1 MVPTEPSI
9 LCFKIMSSNLKKSI
23 GPGLLMAAAAIG
35 VSHLVQS
42 TRAGAEFGYALVW
55 AVLLANLFKYPFLEF
70 GPRYAI
76 ATGRHM
82 IEGYARMGRW
92 AIWIFILFTVGTM
105 FAIQAAVTVV
115 TASLAAELTGIALS
129 PGAWSAIILGICLLL
144 LIKNSYA
151 VLDGIIKIF
160 MVVLAISTIVA
171 VGAALIQG
179 QPQDLTGVLA
189 PEIWTVSGVAFLIA
203 LMGWMPIPI
212 DASVWHSIWTLER
225 AKQTSYNP
233 RLKESL
239 IDFNIGYIG
248 AALFALGFLALGAQV
263 MYGTGVSF
271 ASSAGAFSQQLIS
284 LYTVTLG
291 EWSYLLI
298 TICAFS
304 TMFSTTFT
312 VTDTYPRVCSELI
325 NQFKQEGK
333 RKGGHLQ
340 YRLLLVVI
348 SICSLSFLIFMGD
361 QFRLMIDLAT
371 TLSFMTAPVLA
382 FINYRL
388 IFHTNLEKQYLPA
401 RWLKVLAISGLLFL
415 SGFAV
420 FYVYWMTG
428 L

>member
-1 MVPTEPSI
+1 
-9 LCFKIMSSNLKKSI
+9 MSDELKKSI

-92 AIWIFILFTVGTM
+92 ALWIFIIFTVGTM

-115 TASLAAELTGIALS
+115 TASLAAELTGISLS
-129 PGAWSAIILGICLLL
+129 PGAWSAIILGVCLLL
-144 LIKNSYA
+144 LFKNSYP
-151 VLDGIIKIF
+151 VLDGVIKVFI
-160 MVVLAISTIVA
+160 VVLAVSTVVA
-171 VGAALIQG
+171 VTAAVVTGRPQG
-179 QPQDLTGVLA
+179 VTASLA
-189 PEIWTVSGVAFLIA
+189 PQIWTTSGVAFLIA

-225 AKQTSYNP
+225 ARQTKYTP
-233 RLKESL
+233 KLRESL

-248 AALFALGFLALGAQV
+248 AALFAVGFLVLGAQV
-263 MYGTGVSF
+263 MFGSGQSF

-291 EWSYLLI
+291 NWAYLLI
-298 TICAFS
+298 SICAFS

-312 VTDTYPRVCSELI
+312 VIDTYPRVCSEII
-325 NQFKQEGK
+325 NQFRTSNSTLGK
-333 RKGGHLQ
+333 PAGHTQ
-340 YRLLLVVI
+340 YRVLLVGVTA
-348 SICSLSFLIFMGD
+348 CSLGFLIFMGD

-371 TLSFMTAPVLA
+371 TLSFLTAPVLA

-388 IFHTNLEKQYLPA
+388 IFHTGLQQQYIPEL
-401 RWLKVLAISGLLFL
+401 WLKVLSLSGLLFL
-415 SGFAV
+415 SGFAI
-420 FYVYWMTG
+420 FYVYWMIIA
-428 L
+428 

>member
-1 MVPTEPSI
+1 MVPII
-9 LCFKIMSSNLKKSI
+9 LSMICFKIMSTNLKKSI

-55 AVLLANLFKYPFLEF
+55 AVILANLFKYPFLEF

-76 ATGRHM
+76 ATGNHM
-82 IEGYARMGRW
+82 IEGYAKLGRW
-92 AIWIFILFTVGTM
+92 ALWIFILFTVGTM

-115 TASLAAELTGIALS
+115 TASLAAELSGIALS

-144 LIKNSYA
+144 LIKNSYS
-151 VLDGIIKIF
+151 VLDGIIKVF
-160 MVVLAISTIVA
+160 MVVLAVSTVVA
-171 VGAALIQG
+171 VVAAILQAQPHESADLI
-179 QPQDLTGVLA
+179 A
-189 PEIWTVSGVAFLIA
+189 PEIWTVSGIAFLIA

-225 AKQTSYNP
+225 ARQTKYTP
-233 RLKESL
+233 ELKESL

-248 AALFALGFLALGAQV
+248 AAIFALGFLALGAQV
-263 MYGTGVSF
+263 MYGSGESF

-284 LYTVTLG
+284 LYTFTLG

-325 NQFKQEGK
+325 GQFKTSRTGI
-333 RKGGHLQ
+333 RGNFQ
-340 YRLLLVVI
+340 YRILLI
-348 SICSLSFLIFMGD
+348 SITVSSLGFLLFMGD
-361 QFRLMIDLAT
+361 RFRLMIDLAT
-371 TLSFMTAPVLA
+371 TLSFLTAPILA

-388 IFHTNLEKQYLPA
+388 IFHTDIEAQYLPA
-401 RWLKVLAISGLLFL
+401 RWLKILAVSGLLFL
-415 SGFAV
+415 SGFAI
-420 FYVYWMTG
+420 FYVYWMIG
-428 L
+428 V